1 VEIFENKKIL
11 ITGGTGTFGKA
22 FTEFILKTKIKK
34 VYIYSRDEYKQYKM
48 KSEFNND
55 SRIAFLIGDIK
66 DKDRLYRAFNQ
77 IDFVVHAAAQK
88 HVPSCEYN
96 PFEAVNTNII
106 GAQNIIDAAIDRKV
120 KKVVALSTDKAVNP
134 VNLYGMTKG
143 CMEKLFIAGNA
154 YAGGTNTILACVR
167 YGNVMGSRGSVIPLF
182 KKCAAK
188 NIKMPITDINMTRFW
203 LKIEQAV
210 DFVACA
216 FELMQGGE
224 IFIPKLPS
232 MKIIDLAESISIR
245 KNYDIVGIRQGE
257 KLHET
262 LVNCDEAANT
272 LEMPYY
278 FIIFPDYYWFE
289 NKLPNKEKNGKRLER
304 GFVYSS
310 DKNDKWL
317 TVKEM
322 REILC
327 LK

>member
-1 VEIFENKKIL
+1 MEIFKDKKIL

-22 FTEFILKTKIKK
+22 FTKFILKEKIKK

-48 KSEFNND
+48 KDEFNND

-66 DKDRLYRAFNQ
+66 DKDRLYRAFNG
-77 IDFVVHAAAQK
+77 IDFVIHAAAQK

-96 PFEAVNTNII
+96 PFEAVNINII
-106 GAQNIIDAAIDRKV
+106 GAQNIIDAAIDRGI
-120 KKVVALSTDKAVNP
+120 KKIVALSTDKAVNP
-134 VNLYGMTKG
+134 CNLYGMTKG
-143 CMEKLFIAGNA
+143 CMEKLFITGNA
-154 YAGGTNTILACVR
+154 YAGGTNTILSCVR

-182 KKCAAK
+182 KKCAAENK
-188 NIKMPITDINMTRFW
+188 KMPITDINMTRFW
-203 LKIEQAV
+203 LTINQAV
-210 DFVACA
+210 DFVACT

-262 LVNCDEAANT
+262 LISGEESENT
-272 LEMPYY
+272 LEMAYY
-278 FIIFPDYYWFE
+278 YVIFPNYYWLE
-289 NKLPNKEKNGKRLER
+289 NKLPNKEKYGKRLKR

-310 DKNDKWL
+310 DINDKWL
-317 TVKEM
+317 KVKEM
-322 REILC
+322 REL
-327 LK
+327 LNV